1 MKHAILRENEEK
13 RLKVPFGLLLC
24 FAMFTFWQM
33 GFIYFMGP
41 ALSINGRTPLPIS
54 MDNVTTIIAVSYVL
68 SILWMIFLPRFV
80 IRAARVSTL
89 VALFT
94 VLGLFLPLSDE
105 ILRTLIYIHVFSCC
119 FMIGF
124 ETFVMVNFFSEEST
138 IMHLTVAYGV
148 ALFLIAI
155 VQNDFL
161 PITFPIFRFVTV
173 LAVVLLL
180 MFFLHMPGKPEA
192 CPRYV
197 KKADGLTAPK
207 KFFVGT
213 YILVFVGSL
222 MGVSGPSIVVEASH
236 GVFVTYLADA
246 FASLA
251 IYLLYK
257 KVGVHPFHTIPFFIG
272 LGTTGYVLLY
282 AASYAPWLTYVAC
295 ALIGFG
301 MMTCQMLPLYGSML
315 MKSYPT
321 KSIPPII
328 IGLALMAVLVQS
340 SLVEIFRT
348 APVLLNLVY
357 AVIMVILGFL
367 YLQVEPFF
375 LFTLRFKDSYVSD
388 SRTELLEVSET
399 SDVIVEAGDIASEEV
414 EIVAASE
421 DGETVETDV
430 AAKTDSPNPLDTLTP
445 RELEVVELICLGYTN
460 RDISKMLFISEHTV
474 KDHTKKIYPKLGVH
488 SRFELATLVNR
499 NKKD

>member
-1 MKHAILRENEEK
+1 MNHTILSENHKK
-13 RLKVPFGLLLC
+13 RLALPVGRLIC
-24 FAMFTFWQM
+24 FAMFNLWQM
-33 GFIYFMGP
+33 GFIYFCGP
-41 ALSINGRTPLPIS
+41 ALNIDGRTPLPIS
-54 MDNVTTIIAVSYVL
+54 MDNITTLIAAGYVL
-68 SILWMIFLPRFV
+68 SILWMIFLPRLV
-80 IRAARVSTL
+80 IWAARVSTL
-89 VALFT
+89 LALLT
-94 VLGLFLPLSDE
+94 VLGLFLPLSDD

-124 ETFVMVNFFSEEST
+124 ETFIMVNFFSEEST

-180 MFFLHMPGKPEA
+180 LFFLRMPGKPEA

-197 KKADGLTAPK
+197 KKEDGLTAPK
-207 KFFVGT
+207 KLLVGT
-213 YILVFVGSL
+213 YILVFVGAL
-222 MGVSGPSIVVEASH
+222 MGVSGPAIAGEATH
-236 GVFVTYLADA
+236 GVFIAYLADA
-246 FASLA
+246 IASLV

-257 KVGVHPFHTIPFFIG
+257 KVGLHPFHTIPFFIG
-272 LGTTGYVLLY
+272 LGATGFLLLY
-282 AASYAPWLTYVAC
+282 ATSYTPWLSYVSC

-301 MMTCQMLPLYGSML
+301 MMTCQLLPLYGSML

-348 APVLLNLVY
+348 APVLLNFVY

-375 LFTLRFKDSYVSD
+375 LFTLRFKDSRVPAS
-388 SRTELLEVSET
+388 EKEVPET
-399 SDVIVEAGDIASEEV
+399 AEVVVEAN
-414 EIVAASE
+414 
-421 DGETVETDV
+421 T
-430 AAKTDSPNPLDTLTP
+430 PNPLDTLTP
-445 RELEVVELICLGYTN
+445 REMEVVELICLGYTN

-499 NKKD
+499 YKKD

>member
-13 RLKVPFGLLLC
+13 RQKVPFLLLVC
-24 FAMFTFWQM
+24 FAMFCFWQM

-54 MDNVTTIIAVSYVL
+54 MDNVTTVIAISYVL

-80 IRAARVSTL
+80 IWVARTSTL
-89 VALFT
+89 VALLT
-94 VLGLFLPLSDE
+94 VLGLFLPLSDD

-124 ETFVMVNFFSEEST
+124 ETFIMVNFFSEEST

-207 KFFVGT
+207 KLFVGT
-213 YILVFVGSL
+213 YILVFVSSL
-222 MGVSGPSIVVEASH
+222 MGVSGPAIAGEATH
-236 GVFVTYLADA
+236 GVFIAYLADA

-257 KVGVHPFHTIPFFIG
+257 KVGLHPFHTIPFFIG
-272 LGTTGYVLLY
+272 LGATGFLLLY
-282 AASYAPWLTYVAC
+282 ATSYVPWLSYVSC

-328 IGLALMAVLVQS
+328 IGLALVAVLVQS

-367 YLQVEPFF
+367 YLQVEPIF
-375 LFTLRFKDSYVSD
+375 LFTLRFKDS
-388 SRTELLEVSET
+388 RIPTSET
-399 SDVIVEAGDIASEEV
+399 ESTGATQVTAEASYVVAEDVKVV
-414 EIVAASE
+414 
-421 DGETVETDV
+421 
-430 AAKTDSPNPLDTLTP
+430 AKTETTEADISNPLDTLTP

-488 SRFELATLVNR
+488 SRFELATLINR
-499 NKKD
+499 YKTNNN

>member
-13 RLKVPFGLLLC
+13 KLKVPFGLLLC
-24 FAMFTFWQM
+24 FAMFCFWQM

-54 MDNVTTIIAVSYVL
+54 MDNVTAIIAISYVL
-68 SILWMIFLPRFV
+68 CILWMIFLPRFV

-138 IMHLTVAYGV
+138 IMHLTAAYGV

-173 LAVVLLL
+173 LAVGLLL

-207 KFFVGT
+207 KLFVGT

-222 MGVSGPSIVVEASH
+222 MGVSGPAVVGEASH
-236 GVFVTYLADA
+236 GVFITYLANA
-246 FASLA
+246 FASLV

-257 KVGVHPFHTIPFFIG
+257 KVGVHPFHTIPFVIG
-272 LGTTGYVLLY
+272 LGATGFLLQY

-295 ALIGFG
+295 VLIGFG
-301 MMTCQMLPLYGSML
+301 MITCQMLPLYGSIL
-315 MKSYPT
+315 MKSHPT

-328 IGLALMAVLVQS
+328 IGLALVAVLVQS

-348 APVLLNLVY
+348 APVLLNMVY

-367 YLQVEPFF
+367 YLQVEPLF
-375 LFTLRFKDSYVSD
+375 LFTLRFKDSRIPTSEAESTGAAQVTAEASYVVA
-388 SRTELLEVSET
+388 E
-399 SDVIVEAGDIASEEV
+399 DVKVV
-414 EIVAASE
+414 
-421 DGETVETDV
+421 
-430 AAKTDSPNPLDTLTP
+430 AKTEATEADISNPLDTLTP

-488 SRFELATLVNR
+488 SRFELATLINR
-499 NKKD
+499 YKTNNN

>member
-1 MKHAILRENEEK
+1 MNHTILKENEEK
-13 RLKVPFGLLLC
+13 RRKIPFWMLLC
-24 FAMFTFWQM
+24 FAMFCFWQM

-54 MDNVTTIIAVSYVL
+54 MDNVTTVIAISYVL

-89 VALFT
+89 LALLT
-94 VLGLFLPLSDE
+94 VLGLFLPLSDD
-105 ILRTLIYIHVFSCC
+105 ILRTLIYLHVFSCC

-124 ETFVMVNFFSEEST
+124 ETFIMVNFFSEEST

-180 MFFLHMPGKPEA
+180 LFFLRMPGKPDA

-197 KKADGLTAPK
+197 KKEDGLTAPK
-207 KFFVGT
+207 KLLVGT
-213 YILVFVGSL
+213 YILVFVGAL
-222 MGVSGPSIVVEASH
+222 MGVSGPAIADAVTH
-236 GVFVTYLADA
+236 GVFITYLVDA

-257 KVGVHPFHTIPFFIG
+257 KVGLHPFHTITFFIG
-272 LGTTGYVLLY
+272 LGAVGFLLMY
-282 AASYAPWLTYVAC
+282 AASYTPGLTYVAC

-301 MMTCQMLPLYGSML
+301 MVSCQMLPLYGSML

-328 IGLALMAVLVQS
+328 IGLALVAVLVQS

-357 AVIMVILGFL
+357 AVIMIILGFL

-375 LFTLRFKDSYVSD
+375 LFTLRFKDSRVPA
-388 SRTELLEVSET
+388 SET
-399 SDVIVEAGDIASEEV
+399 AVAETEVVEAAETG
-414 EIVAASE
+414 AA
-421 DGETVETDV
+421 
-430 AAKTDSPNPLDTLTP
+430 AATDSSNPLNTLTP
-445 RELEVVELICLGYTN
+445 REMEVVELICLGYTN

-499 NKKD
+499 YKKD

>member
-13 RLKVPFGLLLC
+13 RLKVPWGLLLC
-24 FAMFTFWQM
+24 FAMFCFWQM

-54 MDNVTTIIAVSYVL
+54 MDNVTTVIAVSYVL
-68 SILWMIFLPRFV
+68 CILWMIFLPRFV

-89 VALFT
+89 VALLT

-105 ILRTLIYIHVFSCC
+105 ILQTLIYIHIFCCC

-124 ETFVMVNFFSEEST
+124 ETFIMVNFFSEEST
-138 IMHLTVAYGV
+138 IMHLTTAYGV

-180 MFFLHMPGKPEA
+180 LFFFRMSGKPEA
-192 CPRYV
+192 CPLYV
-197 KKADGLTAPK
+197 KKEDGLTAPK
-207 KFFVGT
+207 KLFVGT
-213 YILVFVGSL
+213 YILVFVGAL
-222 MGVSGPSIVVEASH
+222 MGVSGPAIVGEASH
-236 GVFVTYLADA
+236 GVFITYLADA

-272 LGTTGYVLLY
+272 LGATGFLLLY

-328 IGLALMAVLVQS
+328 ILLALVAVLVQS

-367 YLQVEPFF
+367 YLQVEPLF
-375 LFTLRFKDSYVSD
+375 LFTLRFKDS
-388 SRTELLEVSET
+388 RIPTSEAEST
-399 SDVIVEAGDIASEEV
+399 G
-414 EIVAASE
+414 
-421 DGETVETDV
+421 
-430 AAKTDSPNPLDTLTP
+430 AAKVTAVASYVVADDVEVVAKTEATEADISNPLDTLTP

-488 SRFELATLVNR
+488 SRFELATLINR
-499 NKKD
+499 YKTNNN